1 MSWMW
6 KFRKNQKKSWESKS
20 SESIVRVQ
28 KSSEKWK
35 NRRNF
40 QKLWFKIEWTSQNLS
55 KNVMVN
61 KKNGKW
67 TRKKSLQKDSCI
79 FQMYWFNLSRSITI
93 KWPCG
98 FFLYLFSY
106 LVIISQKIIFQ
117 VLKKGRTGITADSF
131 AFQGINKNAFSIENV
146 VCAK

>member
-1 MSWMW
+1 M
-6 KFRKNQKKSWESKS
+6 KR
-20 SESIVRVQ
+20 
-28 KSSEKWK
+28 
-35 NRRNF
+35 
-40 QKLWFKIEWTSQNLS
+40 
-55 KNVMVN
+55 MVN
-61 KKNGKW
+61 EPEKVVAN
-67 TRKKSLQKDSCI
+67 RQLHFSNALIQSQPFDYN
-79 FQMYWFNLSRSITI
+79 QMTMW
-93 KWPCG
+93 